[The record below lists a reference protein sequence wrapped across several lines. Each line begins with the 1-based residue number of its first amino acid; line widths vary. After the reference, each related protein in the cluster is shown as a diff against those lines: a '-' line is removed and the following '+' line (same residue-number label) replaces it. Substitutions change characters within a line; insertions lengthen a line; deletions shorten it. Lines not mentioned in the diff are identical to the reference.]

1 MQSLLQT
8 SNFLRNYLLA
18 VLRRAIKCQFSIAFD
33 FLRPDLAV
41 ELNEARH
48 KGRYPQ
54 RKPSRLLCLDQ
65 RVLIYSSEDE
75 NSGEET
81 QAALSKVLRSVTDL
95 ILAMSSIK

>member
-48 KGRYPQ
+48 KGRYPH